1 MPKVKLNAAF
11 TIDNKRY
18 EPGDQEIPENH
29 LAIMK
34 PLDTTGAV
42 KFLDSQTP
50 LVSDVPAADNK
61 PKAKE

>member
-11 TIDNKRY
+11 TVDNKFY
-18 EPGDQEIPENH
+18 VPGEQDIPDNH
-29 LAIMK
+29 LAIMQ

-50 LVSDVPAADNK
+50 LVSPIAGADNK
-61 PKAKE
+61 PKPKE